1 MCRQESAGWQGARP
15 RCFCARVCRTTQ
27 RRTCGVETTV
37 ARQRRRRVAK
47 RERSAF
53 LIRLLFLFYFIDD
66 LYLKL
71 QLRAFMKEANVM
83 KKLPPHVNVLGLRGE
98 II

>member
-1 MCRQESAGWQGARP
+1 
-15 RCFCARVCRTTQ
+15 
-27 RRTCGVETTV
+27 
-37 ARQRRRRVAK
+37 
-47 RERSAF
+47 